1 MIRRIALVALLLFAA
16 AACGQSQ
23 ADPSHDLVLGAI
35 YPLSG
40 PQAPGGKAELAG
52 VRAALEVAQSSGAL
66 KTHVR
71 LQVIDAT
78 TPQAASAAVDKLV
91 HDYHVPA
98 ILGTYGST
106 LSAAASARAEELKT
120 VYWETGAVADPITA
134 QRRYVFRTVATG
146 SSLGRMAVTFTHD
159 VLMPAMKLAAP
170 RAVVVRVND
179 IYGRSVGGGEE
190 ALAKTMGIQVV
201 DVIEY
206 DPNAFVPDVIAARL
220 AADHADFLWD
230 VSYLADGVAIWQ
242 AVLRNNVPLK
252 AAIGTSSAFCM
263 PAFSQLLGTGS
274 VGVYAADK
282 PDASIS
288 LAALSPAGQALL
300 AKARSAYARD
310 NNGDPMDIPAVAGFV
325 GGWTLFSAV
334 IPRLSGTIDA
344 ETIRTA
350 ALSVDIPAG
359 DSINGGGVKFGADG
373 SLAEGQ
379 NMRAAAVI
387 GQWQAVGV
395 MKIVYPAAYATG
407 QPMISPYGM

>member
-1 MIRRIALVALLLFAA
+1 MKRIALAALLLFAA
-16 AACGQSQ
+16 VACGQSQ
-23 ADPSHDLVLGAI
+23 ASQSPDLVLGAI

-40 PQAPGGKAELAG
+40 PQASGGRAELAG
-52 VRAALEVAQSSGAL
+52 VRAALEVAQSSGTL
-66 KTHVR
+66 TTHVR

-78 TPQAASAAVDKLV
+78 TPQEASAAVDTLV
-91 HDYHVPA
+91 NDYHVPA
-98 ILGTYGST
+98 IFGTYGST
-106 LSAAASARAEELKT
+106 LSAVSSARAEELKT

-159 VLMPAMKLAAP
+159 VLMPTMNLVAP

-220 AADHADFLWD
+220 AADRADFLWD
-230 VSYLADGVAIWQ
+230 VSYLNDGVAIWQ
-242 AVLRNNVPLK
+242 AVLRNHVALK

-263 PAFSQLLGTGS
+263 PAFGQLLGAGS
-274 VGVYAADK
+274 IGVYAADK

-288 LAALSPAGQALL
+288 MAALSPAGETLI
-300 AKARSAYARD
+300 AKAQRAYAKD
-310 NNGDPMDIPAVAGFV
+310 NGGAPMDIPAVAGFV
-325 GGWTLFSAV
+325 GGWTFFSAV
-334 IPRLSGTIDA
+334 IPKLSGPINA

-350 ALSVDIPAG
+350 ALAVDVPVG
-359 DSINGGGVKFGADG
+359 DSINGGGVKFGPDG
-373 SLAEGQ
+373 SLDEGQ
-379 NMRAAAVI
+379 NTRAAAVI

-407 QPMISPYGM
+407 TPIPGGT